1 MIKVEKVLANID
13 LSATAIKSVEWAKEI
28 ASKFNAELILFY
40 DMDEVNA
47 LGDYANLFAFP
58 VGPDIKEKTKEKVK
72 RAFEKYLND
81 FEGSFRYE
89 FICCGKGKLA
99 EFIEKENITL
109 AVLNEKYLSVV
120 SSLKCQVL
128 ITK

>member
-1 MIKVEKVLANID
+1 MVKVEKVLANID
-13 LSATAIKSVEWAKEI
+13 LTPTAIKSVEWAKALAE
-28 ASKFNAELILFY
+28 KFGAELILFY
-40 DMDEVNA
+40 DMDEINA

-58 VGPDIKEKTKEKVK
+58 VEADFVEKIKEKVRKTF
-72 RAFEKYLND
+72 AKYLED
-81 FEGSFRYE
+81 FGGNYRFE

-99 EFIEKENITL
+99 QFIEEEKITV

-120 SSLKCQVL
+120 PKLNCQIL

>member
-1 MIKVEKVLANID
+1 VIKVEKVLVNID
-13 LSATAIKSVEWAKEI
+13 LSATAIKSVEWAKEL
-28 ASKFNAELILFY
+28 ASKFGAELILFY

-58 VGPDIKEKTKEKVK
+58 IEPDLKEKTKEKVK
-72 RAFEKYLND
+72 KVFEKYLED
-81 FEGSFRYE
+81 FKGNYRYE

-99 EFIEKENITL
+99 EFIEQENITV
-109 AVLNEKYLSVV
+109 AVLDEKYLSVV
-120 SSLKCQVL
+120 PSLKCQVL

>member
-1 MIKVEKVLANID
+1 MVKVEKVLVNID
-13 LSATAIKSVEWAKEI
+13 LSATAVKSVEWAKEL
-28 ASKFNAELILFY
+28 ASKFGAELILFY

-47 LGDYANLFAFP
+47 LGDFANLFAFP
-58 VGPDIKEKTKEKVK
+58 VEPNLKEKTKEKVK
-72 RAFEKYLND
+72 KAFQKYLENFD
-81 FEGSFRYE
+81 GNYRYE

-99 EFIEKENITL
+99 EFIKKENVTI

-120 SSLKCQVL
+120 PSLECQVL

>member
-1 MIKVEKVLANID
+1 VIKVEKVLANID
-13 LSATAIKSVEWAKEI
+13 LTPTAIKSVEWAKEL
-28 ASKFNAELILFY
+28 ASKFGAELILFY

-58 VGPDIKEKTKEKVK
+58 VEPNIKEKTKEKVK
-72 RAFEKYLND
+72 KAFSKYLED
-81 FEGSFRYE
+81 FSGNYRYE

-99 EFIEKENITL
+99 EFIENENITI

-120 SSLKCQVL
+120 PNLKCQVL